1 MVDNH
6 FEELKES
13 EMLQNRL
20 QILRDIDE
28 YKGEYFSKNW
38 IRKKVLFMNEDEIE
52 DIDKQ
57 IDDEKQNEPDDEG
70 DSDQF

>member
-1 MVDNH
+1 
-6 FEELKES
+6 
-13 EMLQNRL
+13 MLQNRL

>member
-1 MVDNH
+1 
-6 FEELKES
+6 
-13 EMLQNRL
+13 
-20 QILRDIDE
+20 
-28 YKGEYFSKNW
+28 
-38 IRKKVLFMNEDEIE
+38 MNEDEIE